1 MKFQSTR
8 NDLLNKLNFASRIAT
23 SKSLISALSG
33 VLLEADDKLYIYS
46 TDLETSIKSGINAN
60 IIERGRAVVPAK
72 VFINILRNFPESKI
86 DVEFDINK
94 NQLKV
99 QCDKSNFY
107 LNTFAIDEYPEFP
120 QTSDKIK
127 FSIDF
132 DIFKKLSGKAIK
144 AASNED
150 SRAILT
156 GVLIE
161 VGEKD
166 DTGTVINNGK
176 SNLSYIRMVGT
187 DSYRLSC
194 VEEKIDYKGDP
205 IKVVVPSKVLDS
217 IIKSDFSGKIMDI
230 NIEENQAS
238 FTLKDSKDSETMI
251 ISRLLSGKF
260 PEYSQ
265 LIPKEF
271 KHNIILNKEKV
282 LEVIRRI
289 SSIAQ
294 DNIPVKI
301 ELANGKMLASMNIKE
316 IGSSSEE
323 FEVSYGEE
331 KIDIAFNP
339 VYFIDGVSMVEEEN
353 LIFSIEESLKPVL
366 IKNINDNKFIYLLM
380 PIRIS

>member
-8 NDLLNKLNFASRIAT
+8 NDLLNKLNFASKIAT

-33 VLLEADDKLYIYS
+33 VMLEASDKLYIYS
-46 TDLETSIKSGINAN
+46 TDLETSIKSSINAN
-60 IIERGRAVVPAK
+60 IIEQGRAVVPAK
-72 VFINILRNFPESKI
+72 VFISILRNFPESKI
-86 DVEFDINK
+86 DVELDINT

-99 QCDKSNFY
+99 RCDKSIFS

-120 QTSDKIK
+120 RTSEKTK
-127 FSIDF
+127 FLIDF
-132 DIFKKLSGKAIK
+132 SIFKKLAAKAIK
-144 AASNED
+144 AASGED

-161 VGEKD
+161 IEKKES
-166 DTGTVINNGK
+166 GIEGQQSS
-176 SNLSYIRMVGT
+176 SNFIKMVGT

-194 VEEKIDYKGDP
+194 VEEKIEYQGEP

-217 IIKSDFSGKIMDI
+217 IIKSDFNGKTMDV
-230 NIEENQAS
+230 NIEESQIS
-238 FTLKDSKDSETMI
+238 FTLKDSEESGTMV

-260 PEYSQ
+260 PEYKQ
-265 LIPKEF
+265 LIPKDF
-271 KHNIILNKEKV
+271 SHNIILNKDKV

-294 DNIPVKI
+294 DNIPVKL
-301 ELANGKMLASMNIKE
+301 ELSKGKIAASMNIKE
-316 IGSSSEE
+316 VGSSNEE

-331 KIDIAFNP
+331 NIDIAFNP
-339 VYFIDGVSMVEEEN
+339 VYFIDGVSMVEQES
-353 LIFSIEESLKPVL
+353 LLFSIEETLKPVL
-366 IKNINDNKFIYLLM
+366 IRHVNDNSYLYLLM

>member
-33 VLLEADDKLYIYS
+33 VLLEASDKLYIYS
-46 TDLETSIKSGINAN
+46 TDLETSIKSSINAN

-86 DVEFDINK
+86 NVELDINK

-120 QTSDKIK
+120 QTLDKIK

-144 AASNED
+144 SASNED

-161 VGEKD
+161 VGENEGSSTGD
-166 DTGTVINNGK
+166 DVNN
-176 SNLSYIRMVGT
+176 NLSYIRMVGT

-194 VEEKIDYKGDP
+194 VEEKINYNGNP
-205 IKVVVPSKVLDS
+205 IKVVIPSKVLDS
-217 IIKSDFSGKIMDI
+217 IIKSDFGGKIMDI

-238 FTLKDSKDSETMI
+238 FTLKDSEDSETMI

-260 PEYSQ
+260 PEYGQ

-301 ELANGKMLASMNIKE
+301 ELSNGKMLASMNIKE

-339 VYFIDGVSMVEEEN
+339 AYFIDGVSMVEDEN
-353 LIFSIEESLKPVL
+353 LVFSIEESLKPVL

>member
-8 NDLLNKLNFASRIAT
+8 NDLLNKLNFASKIAT

-33 VLLEADDKLYIYS
+33 VMLEASDKLYIYS
-46 TDLETSIKSGINAN
+46 TDLETSIKSSINAN
-60 IIERGRAVVPAK
+60 IIEQGRTVVPAK
-72 VFINILRNFPESKI
+72 VFISILRNFPESKI
-86 DVEFDINK
+86 DVELDINT

-99 QCDKSNFY
+99 RCDKSIFS

-120 QTSDKIK
+120 RASEKTK

-132 DIFKKLSGKAIK
+132 DIFKKLAIKAIK
-144 AASNED
+144 AASSED

-161 VGEKD
+161 IEKRENGPD
-166 DTGTVINNGK
+166 DQQGG
-176 SNLSYIRMVGT
+176 SNFIKMVGT

-194 VEEKIDYKGDP
+194 VEEKIEYFGDP

-217 IIKSDFSGKIMDI
+217 IIKSDFNGKTMDV
-230 NIEENQAS
+230 NIEESQIS
-238 FTLKDSKDSETMI
+238 FTLKDSEESGTVV

-260 PEYSQ
+260 PEYKQ
-265 LIPKEF
+265 LIPKDF
-271 KHNIILNKEKV
+271 SHNIILSKDKV

-294 DNIPVKI
+294 DNIPVKL
-301 ELANGKMLASMNIKE
+301 ELSKGKMVASMNIKE
-316 IGSSSEE
+316 VGSSNEE
-323 FEVSYGEE
+323 FEISYGEE
-331 KIDIAFNP
+331 NIDIAFNP
-339 VYFIDGVSMVEEEN
+339 VYFIDGVSMVEQEN
-353 LIFSIEESLKPVL
+353 LLFSIEETLKPVL
-366 IKNINDNKFIYLLM
+366 IRHVNDDSYLYLLM

>member
-8 NDLLNKLNFASRIAT
+8 NDLLNKLNFASKIAT

-33 VLLEADDKLYIYS
+33 ILLEASDKLYIYS
-46 TDLETSIKSGINAN
+46 TDLETSIKSSINAN
-60 IIERGRAVVPAK
+60 IIEQGRAVVPAK
-72 VFINILRNFPESKI
+72 VFISILRNFPESKI
-86 DVEFDINK
+86 NVELDINT

-99 QCDKSNFY
+99 QCDMSIFY

-120 QTSDKIK
+120 RTSDKIK
-127 FSIDF
+127 FPINF
-132 DIFKKLSGKAIK
+132 NIFKKLSSKTIK
-144 AASNED
+144 AASGED

-161 VGEKD
+161 IEKRESSD
-166 DTGTVINNGK
+166 PSSQRK
-176 SNLSYIRMVGT
+176 SSYIKMVGT
-187 DSYRLSC
+187 DSYRLSY
-194 VEEKIDYKGDP
+194 VEEKIDYSGDP

-230 NIEENQAS
+230 NIEESQIS
-238 FTLKDSKDSETMI
+238 FTLKDSEDSQTMV

-301 ELANGKMLASMNIKE
+301 ELVNGKMMASMNIKE
-316 IGSSSEE
+316 VGSSSEE
-323 FEVSYGEE
+323 FEISYGDEQ
-331 KIDIAFNP
+331 IDIAFNP
-339 VYFIDGVSMVEEEN
+339 AYFIDGVSMIESES
-353 LIFSIEESLKPVL
+353 LLFSIEESLKPVL
-366 IKNINDNKFIYLLM
+366 IKHVDSGNFLYLLM

>member
-8 NDLLNKLNFASRIAT
+8 NDLLNKLNFASKIAT

-33 VLLEADDKLYIYS
+33 ILLEASDKLYIYS
-46 TDLETSIKSGINAN
+46 TDLETSIKSSINAN
-60 IIERGRAVVPAK
+60 IIEHGRAVVPAK
-72 VFINILRNFPESKI
+72 VFISILRNFPESKI
-86 DVEFDINK
+86 NVELDIST

-99 QCDKSNFY
+99 QCDKSIFY

-120 QTSDKIK
+120 RTSDKIK

-132 DIFKKLSGKAIK
+132 DIFKKLSNKTIK
-144 AASNED
+144 AASGED

-161 VGEKD
+161 IEKRESSD
-166 DTGTVINNGK
+166 PSSQTK
-176 SNLSYIRMVGT
+176 SSYIKMVGT
-187 DSYRLSC
+187 DSYRLSY
-194 VEEKIDYKGDP
+194 VEEKIDYSGDP
-205 IKVVVPSKVLDS
+205 IKVAVPSKVLDS

-230 NIEENQAS
+230 NIEEGQIS
-238 FTLKDSKDSETMI
+238 FTLKDSEDSQTMV

-301 ELANGKMLASMNIKE
+301 ELVNGKMIASMNIKE
-316 IGSSSEE
+316 VGSSSEE
-323 FEVSYGEE
+323 FEISYGEE
-331 KIDIAFNP
+331 QIDIAFNP
-339 VYFIDGVSMVEEEN
+339 AYFIDGVSMIESES
-353 LIFSIEESLKPVL
+353 LLFSIEESLKPVL
-366 IKNINDNKFIYLLM
+366 IKHVDSGNFLYLLM

>member
-8 NDLLNKLNFASRIAT
+8 NDLLNKLNFASKIAT

-33 VLLEADDKLYIYS
+33 ILLEASDKLYIYS
-46 TDLETSIKSGINAN
+46 TDLETSIKSSINAN
-60 IIERGRAVVPAK
+60 IIEQGRAVVPAK
-72 VFINILRNFPESKI
+72 VFISILRNFPESKI
-86 DVEFDINK
+86 NVELDINT

-99 QCDKSNFY
+99 QCDMSIFY

-120 QTSDKIK
+120 RTSDKIK

-132 DIFKKLSGKAIK
+132 NIFKKLSSKTIK
-144 AASNED
+144 AASGED

-161 VGEKD
+161 IEKRESSD
-166 DTGTVINNGK
+166 PSSQIK
-176 SNLSYIRMVGT
+176 SSYIKMVGT
-187 DSYRLSC
+187 DSYRLSY
-194 VEEKIDYKGDP
+194 VEEKIDYSGDP

-230 NIEENQAS
+230 NIEESQIS
-238 FTLKDSKDSETMI
+238 FTLKDSEDSQTMV

-301 ELANGKMLASMNIKE
+301 ELVNGKMMASMNIKE
-316 IGSSSEE
+316 VGSSSEE
-323 FEVSYGEE
+323 FEISYGDEQ
-331 KIDIAFNP
+331 IDIAFNP
-339 VYFIDGVSMVEEEN
+339 SYFIDGVSMIESES
-353 LIFSIEESLKPVL
+353 LLFSIEESLKPVL
-366 IKNINDNKFIYLLM
+366 IKHVDSGSFLYLLM